1 MDETLIDRGEVAA
14 PLLNVSDIS
23 LSLKRIEKML
33 QEDDDDGEEEAD
45 SG

>member
-1 MDETLIDRGEVAA
+1 MDETLIDRGEVVA
-14 PLLNVSDIS
+14 LLFNVSDIS
-23 LSLKRIEKML
+23 LSLKRIEKIL